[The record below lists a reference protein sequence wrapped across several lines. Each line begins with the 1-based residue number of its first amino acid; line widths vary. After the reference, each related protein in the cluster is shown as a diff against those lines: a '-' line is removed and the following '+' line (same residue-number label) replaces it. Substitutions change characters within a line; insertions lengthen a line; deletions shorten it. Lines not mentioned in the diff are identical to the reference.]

1 MYKRFLKRLGINT
14 DLTVK
19 VYKGYGHQHNLHL
32 SGHVLKISSNP
43 TTTYHRSILKNIFQ
57 LFKLFFVKAIA
68 GVPVVLR
75 WNEQEIRTVT
85 ETDGYFKLEWAS
97 GESVPAGFHEVRV
110 DALGASGEVIASGKG
125 EFFVPHI
132 TQLGIISD
140 IDDTFLVSHSSTI
153 FRRLWTLFSN
163 NARSRSA
170 FEGVREHYRL
180 LEQAQTDDDTPN
192 PLFYVSSSE
201 WNLYDYLN
209 EFLRIQKLPQGIFL
223 LSQLKRWY
231 QLVKTGKTK
240 HEGKFARVVRIM
252 DAFPNQRFIL
262 LGDNSQKDPEIYRS
276 IADHRPGR
284 VFAVYIRNVSSN
296 NKLTLLALENSLRSV
311 GIPFCLFRHSKEAI
325 EHSISIGLGQ
335 RQDSGPKPP
344 QDTNS
349 VTETAKE
356 SAEEAESVHPGFG
369 NNKS

>member
-1 MYKRFLKRLGINT
+1 MYKKFLKKFGINT
-14 DLTVK
+14 DVTVK

-32 SGHVLKISSNP
+32 SGHVLKISSDP
-43 TTTYHRSILKNIFQ
+43 STSYHSGILRNIFQ

-68 GVPVVLR
+68 GAPVMLK
-75 WNEQEIRTVT
+75 WNDQEIRAVT

-97 GESVPAGFHEVRV
+97 ETSVPAGFHEVRV
-110 DALGASGEVIASGKG
+110 DYLGTGGEVIASGKG

-153 FRRLWTLFSN
+153 FKRLWTLFSN
-163 NARSRSA
+163 NARSRRA

-252 DAFPNQRFIL
+252 DAFPKQRFIL

-276 IADHRPGR
+276 IADHRPTR
-284 VFAVYIRNVSSN
+284 VFAVYIRNVTDSNKTSVSS
-296 NKLTLLALENSLRSV
+296 LESSLRSA
-311 GIPFCLFRHSKEAI
+311 GIPFCFFSHSKEAI

-335 RQDSGPKPP
+335 REDSGTKPS
-344 QDTNS
+344 QDASTGS
-349 VTETAKE
+349 DASQVR
-356 SAEEAESVHPGFG
+356 H
-369 NNKS
+369 

>member
-19 VYKGYGHQHNLHL
+19 IYKGYGHQKNLHL
-32 SGHVLKISSNP
+32 SGHVLKISSDP

-68 GVPVVLR
+68 GVPVVLK
-75 WNEQEIRTVT
+75 WNEQEIRAIT

-97 GESVPAGFHEVRV
+97 ETSVPAGFHEVQV
-110 DALGASGEVIASGKG
+110 DALGPTGEVIASGKG

-153 FRRLWTLFSN
+153 FKRLWTLFSN

-276 IADHRPGR
+276 IAEHRPGR

-296 NKLTLLALENSLRSV
+296 NRLTLLALENTLSSA
-311 GIPFCLFRHSKEAI
+311 GIPFCLFRHSKDAI

-335 RQDSGPKPP
+335 RQDSAPKPP
-344 QDTNS
+344 QES
-349 VTETAKE
+349 KAVSETAKGP
-356 SAEEAESVHPGFG
+356 AVKAESTHTGFG
-369 NNKS
+369 EK

>member
-1 MYKRFLKRLGINT
+1 MYKKFLKRLGINT
-14 DLTVK
+14 DNTVK
-19 VYKGYGHQHNLHL
+19 IYKGYGHQKNLHL
-32 SGHVLKISSNP
+32 SGHVLKISSSP
-43 TTTYHRSILKNIFQ
+43 TITYHKSILRNIFQ
-57 LFKLFFVKAIA
+57 LFKLFFVK
-68 GVPVVLR
+68 PVTGARVLLK
-75 WNEQEIRTVT
+75 WNDQRIHAVT
-85 ETDGYFKLEWAS
+85 ESDGYFKFEWESEA
-97 GESVPAGFHEVRV
+97 SVPAGFHKVQV
-110 DALGASGEVIASGKG
+110 DYTDHDGKVIASAEG

-153 FRRLWTLFSN
+153 FKRLWTLFSN
-163 NARSRSA
+163 NARSRRA

-209 EFLRIQKLPQGIFL
+209 EFLRIQKLPHGIFL

-252 DAFPNQRFIL
+252 NAFSKQRFIL

-276 IADHRPGR
+276 IVEHHPNR
-284 VFAVYIRNVSSN
+284 VFAVYIRNVSHN
-296 NKLTLLALENSLRSV
+296 NKISLSTLEKSLKSA
-311 GIPFCLFRHSKEAI
+311 GIPFCFFKHSKEAI
-325 EHSISIGLGQ
+325 EHSISIGLGDVQ
-335 RQDSGPKPP
+335 VAAAKPTQEQKP
-344 QDTNS
+344 GIEAAPGQEPGLATN
-349 VTETAKE
+349 
-356 SAEEAESVHPGFG
+356 
-369 NNKS
+369 